1 MGGGIFTPTF
11 NYHVLCKRG
20 GGRGSYKKRK
30 RKKEEVQHAMKNMI
44 LESNGKDRTLKE
56 EEEGS

>member
-20 GGRGSYKKRK
+20 GGSYKKRK

>member
-20 GGRGSYKKRK
+20 GGGELQKK
-30 RKKEEVQHAMKNMI
+30 KKKKGRSATRNEKH
-44 LESNGKDRTLKE
+44 DT
-56 EEEGS
+56 